1 MKIEEKQIPD
11 LIREGKDRVVIPVL
25 YKAVF
30 PKVKNYITKNNGQQ
44 EDAYDVF
51 QDAVFLFYRQII
63 EKTFNDKYTVYGY
76 LYRLSINRWINK
88 LRKDKRISFTES
100 LDEDDSRVSYTDTEA
115 DPWRNN
121 EEQTNILS
129 TLFAD
134 IGDKCIEILTL
145 VIYHNLLMEDI
156 MIRTGLV
163 SEGAVKMKLKR
174 CKEKLYKEIEKN
186 PVLLDKLKGNG

>member
-88 LRKDKRISFTES
+88 LRKDKRISYTES
-100 LDEDDSRVSYTDTEA
+100 IDEDDSQVSYIDTEA

-129 TLFAD
+129 TLFSD